1 MAGTIVADTLTHS
14 TAGSIATNYVVDGS
28 AKVWVNFD
36 FASTTE
42 RDALNLSSITDN
54 GTADMT
60 LTFSSAMGNANYAT
74 TGMSGEISGT
84 GNPDGV
90 IHCARNGGYS
100 GAFTTTT
107 ARVRCMNLGGSP
119 VERGFGAVTMMGD
132 LA

>member
-1 MAGTIVADTLTHS
+1 MAGKIIADTIETGAGADIS
-14 TAGSIATNYVVDGS
+14 TSYVVNGS

-54 GTADMT
+54 GSADMT
-60 LTFSSAMGNANYAT
+60 LTYVSAMGNANYAT
-74 TGMSGEISGT
+74 TGMSGETSGT
-84 GNPDGV
+84 GNPDGL
-90 IHCARNGGYS
+90 IMCARNSSYS

-107 ARVRCMNLGGSP
+107 TRVRCMNVGGGP
-119 VERGFGAVTMMGD
+119 VERGFAAVTMMGD

>member
-1 MAGTIVADTLTHS
+1 MAGKIIADTLEHS
-14 TAGSIATNYVVDGS
+14 TAGSVTTDYVVNGS

-60 LTFSSAMGNANYAT
+60 LTYVSAMNNANYAT

-84 GNPDGV
+84 GTPDGV
-90 IHCARNGGYS
+90 IQCARNGGYG

-107 ARVRCMNLGGSP
+107 SRVRCTNLASSAI
-119 VERGFGAVTMMGD
+119 ERGFGAVTMMGD